1 MNPWAGKI
9 AFLAGLAM
17 FFLIRAPHNKR
28 SKETKVSESRK
39 SLLERTLM
47 SSMTL
52 AGFVLPMIFILTP
65 LLSFADHPLP
75 PLAFS
80 AGIVCYALGTWLFY
94 RAHADLGTSWSPTL
108 ELRENHQLVVR
119 GIYRSIRHP
128 MYTAIFL
135 GVFAQAL
142 VLPNWI
148 AGPSA
153 LAAFTLMF
161 TLRLRREERM
171 LIEKFGE
178 PYQDYMARTRRLIP
192 GIW

>member
-1 MNPWAGKI
+1 MNPWIGKT
-9 AFLAGLAM
+9 AFLVGLAM
-17 FFLIRAPHNKR
+17 FFVIRAPHNKR
-28 SKETKVSESRK
+28 SKETKVSVSRK

-52 AGFVLPMIFILTP
+52 GGFVLPMIFILTP
-65 LLSFADHPLP
+65 LLSFADHPLY

-80 AGIVCYALGTWLFY
+80 AGIACYALGLWLFY
-94 RAHADLGTSWSPTL
+94 RAHADLGTNWSPTL
-108 ELRENHQLVVR
+108 ELRENHQLVAR

-128 MYTAIFL
+128 MYAAIFL

-142 VLPNWI
+142 LLPNWI
-148 AGPSA
+148 AGPGA
-153 LAAFTLMF
+153 LVAFTLMF

-171 LIEKFGE
+171 LVEKFGQ
-178 PYQDYMARTRRLIP
+178 PYQDYMVRTKRLIP

>member
-1 MNPWAGKI
+1 M
-9 AFLAGLAM
+9 GLAM
-17 FFLIRAPHNKR
+17 FFVIRAPHNKR
-28 SKETKVSESRK
+28 SKETKVSESRR

-65 LLSFADHPLP
+65 LLSFADHPLY

-80 AGIVCYALGTWLFY
+80 AGIACYILGLWLFY
-94 RAHADLGTSWSPTL
+94 RAHVDLGTNWSPTL
-108 ELRENHQLVVR
+108 ELRENHQLVAR

-128 MYTAIFL
+128 MYAAIFL

-142 VLPNWI
+142 LLPNWI

-153 LAAFTLMF
+153 LVAFTLMF
-161 TLRLRREERM
+161 TLRLRNEERM
-171 LIEKFGE
+171 LVEKFGQ
-178 PYQDYMARTRRLIP
+178 PYQDYMTRTKRLIP